1 MESTR
6 SLPIL
11 TPIEIRVLGSLIE
24 KSKTTPDYYPMT
36 LNALTAACNQKT
48 SRKPVVDYDE
58 ETVVMALNSLKSQ
71 SLINTAVGGSIR
83 SVKYKHN
90 FTTVFPLTD
99 GELAVMCLLFLRG
112 PQTPGELNTNS
123 ARLHEFKSLDG
134 VHDALNKLMLPE
146 NPFVTELAKR
156 AGQKET
162 RFMHLLGQEMIFD
175 EDETTEEPARRHVSD
190 LESRLAAV
198 ELELAEVK
206 ETLAKI
212 TKDLF

>member
-1 MESTR
+1 
-6 SLPIL
+6 LPIL

-48 SRKPVVDYDE
+48 SRRPVVDYDE

-83 SVKYKHN
+83 SIKYKHN
-90 FTTVFPLTD
+90 FTIVYPLTD
-99 GELAVMCLLFLRG
+99 GELAIMCLLFLRG

-123 ARLHEFKSLDG
+123 ARLHEFRSLEG
-134 VHDALNKLMLPE
+134 LQDALNKLTEGENAFVKELP
-146 NPFVTELAKR
+146 KR
-156 AGQKET
+156 AGQKEA
-162 RFMHLLGQEMIFD
+162 RFAHLLEEEILFD
-175 EDETTEEPARRHVSD
+175 EDETPEEPARKHVSD
-190 LESRLAAV
+190 LETRLAAV

>member
-48 SRKPVVDYDE
+48 SRRPVVDYDE

-83 SVKYKHN
+83 SIKYKHN
-90 FTTVFPLTD
+90 FTIVYPLTD
-99 GELAVMCLLFLRG
+99 GELAIMCLLFLRG

-123 ARLHEFKSLDG
+123 ARLHEFRSLEG
-134 VHDALNKLMLPE
+134 LQDALNKLTEGENAFVKELP
-146 NPFVTELAKR
+146 KR
-156 AGQKET
+156 AGQKEA
-162 RFMHLLGQEMIFD
+162 RFAHLLEEEILFD
-175 EDETTEEPARRHVSD
+175 EDETPEEPARKHVSD
-190 LESRLAAV
+190 LETRLAAV

>member
-1 MESTR
+1 MESTK

-48 SRKPVVDYDE
+48 SRRPVVDYDE

-90 FTTVFPLTD
+90 FTIVYPLTD
-99 GELAVMCLLFLRG
+99 GELAIMCLLFLRG

-123 ARLHEFKSLDG
+123 ARLHEFRSLEG
-134 VHDALNKLMLPE
+134 LQDALNKLTEGENAFVKELP
-146 NPFVTELAKR
+146 KR
-156 AGQKET
+156 AGQKEA
-162 RFMHLLGQEMIFD
+162 RFAHLLEEEILFD
-175 EDETTEEPARRHVSD
+175 EDETPEEPARKHVSD
-190 LESRLAAV
+190 LETRLAAV